1 MFDQNDPYAA
11 IATPLATPTPG
22 RPPMLGQ
29 PTRAPMVGPPPTAQ
43 PDPSGY
49 RPQGPGLAPIPGGPA
64 DPTRPGGPMDPETQL
79 SGDALD
85 MQAQNYL
92 DTNTLPSLGM
102 GGSGGARQRIL
113 NRAAQ
118 MARAAGVNGADLAT
132 LGANYRALRQTLQSQ
147 QMQLGNLRS
156 MEGTANDNFEA
167 LRQAS
172 HNLPGQT
179 EIPLVNRMVHAAQR
193 NMNVTGHDQISA
205 YDVAYNTAIDEYA
218 RIIATGSSGNGQVTD
233 SMRNEAQGMIPYGSS
248 PSQLDSAIAQA
259 RIDMGN
265 RGSNYERTVARLQS
279 QLSGRPVQTPPHEEI
294 GAASSMWGQAGAQ
307 GALPPGPQ
315 QGGGI
320 PPPAFNP
327 PPTGGQPPAPGG
339 TGLGNAAG
347 ALIHGMNQQQG
358 QIEFGGSN
366 PAPSG
371 FEAEQIAR
379 YDQFMRDN
387 PQATAAKIQAAF
399 PRVVNAQEIVT
410 ARDRGAGVQSAR
422 GYQMQSAVEADRAA
436 AAARAADDARLAAQ
450 TPQQRLSDSMN
461 PLRHPVEAAF
471 QGATGVPFLT
481 GSGDQGQ
488 AAFSRGVLDIPTFSF
503 RDEIN
508 GAARGGTGIAD
519 ERALD
524 RSDWQNH
531 PFLRGGGEVAG
542 ALAIPAAGPEL
553 GGFRAALMSGAQG
566 MGYGLGSGEGDLSQ
580 RAPGAALG
588 LATGLALP
596 PLLNLGGRG
605 ARALLSRAP
614 QISQDAQRIAQAG
627 ADESVP
633 LSRPIVDPT
642 SRAQMMRL
650 ESNIGGHAPVRQSLD
665 ATQQGIENRVGQ
677 LAPNG
682 TADERGAMGSRIQEA
697 GRNYVSSSG
706 QRIGAMYDRASQM
719 AGGTQVLPGTA
730 VQRLDTHLAQLQQN
744 PETNAGLINY
754 LGQVR
759 RDLVDEGGILRPK
772 TVQAIRDMRTNLRGQ
787 IDNAGLTH
795 SNAERIMNDVLE
807 GAGHDVNF
815 FLGAQNPAAN
825 KLYQQADQEWAGR
838 HREITQIVDRLVGRS
853 DNPMGGG
860 QVMTN
865 VSGLMSGD
873 VPRLRRVM
881 AMLSPAERNDLAAT
895 VASRAGYKSSDQPF
909 DLQQFITWQKAI
921 PDSARQVVFGPDGAR
936 SIQNLTILTRA
947 LQDTQKALNNSRS
960 GAARNAAAF
969 WQSTL
974 GGFLPGGAV
983 GVMTGTGATTAAL
996 AAGTA
1001 QAGVAGAQAL
1011 ARRLSAKALM
1021 NPDMSRWLAV
1031 APRMSTAGAIRSHIG
1046 RLAGIAARN
1055 PGLEQEILPF
1065 RDSLLNAANDNAER
1079 AAAASGPNQNQ
1090 QQPR

>member
-29 PTRAPMVGPPPTAQ
+29 PPRAPMVGPPPVATPQAPAQ
-43 PDPSGY
+43 
-49 RPQGPGLAPIPGGPA
+49 
-64 DPTRPGGPMDPETQL
+64 E
-79 SGDALD
+79 ALTN
-85 MQAQNYL
+85 AQ
-92 DTNTLPSLGM
+92 
-102 GGSGGARQRIL
+102 
-113 NRAAQ
+113 
-118 MARAAGVNGADLAT
+118 ARAAAATAPVAGPQAAAT
-132 LGANYRALRQTLQSQ
+132 LQGTQLQNQALQLQQSRGGLTPEQYSALVTRRDGLGEFERSLNEIEGLYRRDYRSRATTALGFLPDSVSPTNQAF
-147 QMQLGNLRS
+147 N
-156 MEGTANDNFEA
+156 
-167 LRQAS
+167 QAS
-172 HNLPGQT
+172 
-179 EIPLVNRMVHAAQR
+179 NRLM
-193 NMNVTGHDQISA
+193 
-205 YDVAYNTAIDEYA
+205 
-218 RIIATGSSGNGQVTD
+218 
-233 SMRNEAQGMIPYGSS
+233 SM
-248 PSQLDSAIAQA
+248 IAQA
-259 RIDMGN
+259 QGLSAQQQNTPAELRIRFGPLVPTSTDTDESIENKLHSLRDMLN
-265 RGSNYERTVARLQS
+265 TQRQSIYS
-279 QLSGRPVQTPPHEEI
+279 QLGQHPPASA
-294 GAASSMWGQAGAQ
+294 GPQGDGDASSMWGQAGAQ
-307 GALPPGPQ
+307 GAASPGGTPPVGPA
-315 QGGGI
+315 GG
-320 PPPAFNP
+320 
-327 PPTGGQPPAPGG
+327 PTGGRAV
-339 TGLGNAAG
+339 NAAG
-347 ALIHGMNQQQG
+347 DPITAADIPQAPGDLRLSGQTDAHQPFTQQQ
-358 QIEFGGSN
+358 
-366 PAPSG
+366 
-371 FEAEQIAR
+371 
-379 YDQFMRDN
+379 
-387 PQATAAKIQAAF
+387 QADFI
-399 PRVVNAQEIVT
+399 NAI
-410 ARDRGAGVQSAR
+410 R
-422 GYQMQSAVEADRAA
+422 GYQPGTLTADQYAREFERNMGRPIREGTQAAVDYYNGAGQYRGQPQGRVSTNFLYENPDETQSRRDTEAAS
-436 AAARAADDARLAAQ
+436 ARLAAM
-450 TPQQRLSDSMN
+450 TPEQRFYDSQN
-461 PLRHPVEAAF
+461 PLRHPVEAAA
-471 QGATGVPFLT
+471 QLATHAPFLT
-481 GSGDQGQ
+481 GSGDPGQ
-488 AAFSRGVLDIPTFSF
+488 AAVNRGILDIPTFGF

-508 GAARGGTGIAD
+508 GTAQGGTGVAD

-524 RSDWQNH
+524 ASDWQNH

-542 ALAIPAAGPEL
+542 ALAIPAAAPEL

-642 SRAQMMRL
+642 SRARMMRL

-772 TVQAIRDMRTNLRGQ
+772 TVQAIRDMRTHLRGQ

-881 AMLSPAERNDLAAT
+881 AMLSPAERSDLAAT

-969 WQSTL
+969 WQSIL

-1011 ARRLSAKALM
+1011 ARRLSARALM

-1079 AAAASGPNQNQ
+1079 AAAASDPNQNQ